1 MPFLSFLPGGI
12 ASIVTATNPY
22 ITTANCRAHIILA
35 HPSEANGL
43 ILTRGVDV
51 AYKRGES
58 GYLKGD
64 GRSIVGSLKMVGA
77 PVIKLE
83 ATCNFIVDLAMA
95 DQFRRLLALQQA
107 TPPLTVIDNWTTGR
121 SQTFTADISIGDNA
135 WETPQPLRLFLLQ
148 FMLFES

>member
-12 ASIVTATNPY
+12 GSVTTATNPY

-35 HPSEANGL
+35 HPTEANGL
-43 ILTRGVDV
+43 ILTRGTDPP
-51 AYKRGES
+51 YKRGES

-64 GRSIVGSLKMVGA
+64 GRSIVGSLKMTGA

-83 ATCNFIVDLAMA
+83 ATCNFIVDLTMA
-95 DQFRRLLALQQA
+95 DHFRRLVALQQA
-107 TPPLTVIDNWTTGR
+107 TIPLTIIDNWITGR
-121 SQTFTADISIGDNA
+121 SMTFTGDISIGDNA
-135 WETPQPLRLFLLQ
+135 WETPQGNRLFLIQ